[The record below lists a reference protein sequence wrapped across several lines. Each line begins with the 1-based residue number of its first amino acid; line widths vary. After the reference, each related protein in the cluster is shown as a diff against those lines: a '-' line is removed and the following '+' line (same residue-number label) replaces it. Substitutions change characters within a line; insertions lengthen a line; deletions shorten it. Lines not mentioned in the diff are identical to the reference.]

1 MHELKA
7 SLSARKRWLR
17 IIPIAF
23 ITYSLAYLDRSN
35 FGSAVAGGMASSLH
49 ITAAITS
56 LLSSLFFFGYF
67 FFQIPG
73 AMYAEKRSPKKLVF
87 VCLII
92 WGLLASATGIVTNVK
107 SLYVIRFLLGI
118 VESAIMPTMLIFL
131 SNWFSKTE
139 RSKANSF
146 LMLGNPVTIM
156 WMSIVSGYL
165 LDRVGW
171 KNMFIIEGIPPI
183 IWAVVWWIVVKDKP
197 NQAKWLTAAEKTE
210 LETVL
215 KDEQRD
221 IAPVKSYIAA
231 FKKPQVIA
239 LALQFFF
246 WSMGVY
252 GFVMWLPS
260 ILKNSSKMGITNIGW
275 LSALPYLIGT
285 IMMVTASYFSD
296 KTMKRKVFVWV
307 PLLVGGIAFYLSFQF
322 GSSNFWFSYI
332 MLCIA
337 GGAIYTPNGTFFA
350 MITDLLP
357 KNVAGVA
364 TALIN
369 SMGALGSF
377 VGAYFV
383 GYLNG
388 ATGGPG
394 ASFLLMSGSLVV
406 SVVLIF
412 FVRKDKTAVPDKG
425 IGNNVVL
432 AQVPIGK

>member
-1 MHELKA
+1 MQELRA
-7 SLSARKRWLR
+7 SLSAKKRWIR
-17 IIPIAF
+17 IVPIAF

-35 FGSAVAGGMASSLH
+35 FGSAVAGGMTSSLH
-49 ITAAITS
+49 ITAAATS

-92 WGLLASATGIVTNVK
+92 WGVLASATGIVNNVK
-107 SLYVIRFLLGI
+107 YLYVIRFFLGI

-131 SNWFSKTE
+131 SSWFSKSE

-156 WMSIVSGYL
+156 WMSVVSGYL
-165 LDRVGW
+165 LDSFGW

-183 IWAVVWWIVVKDKP
+183 VWAIVWWIVVKDKP
-197 NQAKWLTAAEKTE
+197 SQAKWLTHAEKTE
-210 LETVL
+210 LDMVL
-215 KDEQRD
+215 REEQKE
-221 IAPVKSYIAA
+221 IPPVKNYMAA

-239 LALQFFF
+239 LSLQFFF
-246 WSMGVY
+246 WSIGVY

-307 PLLVGGIAFYLSFQF
+307 PLLVGGIAFYLSFRV
-322 GSSNFWFSYI
+322 GSSNFWLSYVL
-332 MLCIA
+332 LCIA

-350 MITDLLP
+350 LITDLLP

-377 VGAYFV
+377 VGSYFV
-383 GYLNG
+383 GYLDG
-388 ATGGPG
+388 ATGSPA
-394 ASFLLMSGSLVV
+394 ASFLLMAGSLIVA
-406 SVVLIF
+406 VVLMF
-412 FVRKDKTAVPDKG
+412 FVHKDKVTL
-425 IGNNVVL
+425 IGKTKENPVL
-432 AQVPIGK
+432 ANAAAIK